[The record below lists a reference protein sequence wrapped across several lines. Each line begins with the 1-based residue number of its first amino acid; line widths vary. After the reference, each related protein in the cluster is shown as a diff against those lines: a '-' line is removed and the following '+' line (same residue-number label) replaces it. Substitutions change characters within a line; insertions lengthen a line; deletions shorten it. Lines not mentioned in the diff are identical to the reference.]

1 MLDRRPPLRVLL
13 GIGLIA
19 GSTLALQVLLTRVF
33 AAVLFYHFGFLAISL
48 ALLGVGGGA
57 ILIYVRPGWFD
68 RIPLERSMAR
78 WSLLYA
84 VMLVV
89 AIAIIAQLNFTFNGV
104 TFGFVV
110 NLGLACVLAG
120 AAFFAAGIVIS
131 LAVRSYVASIGKVYA
146 FDLTGAGLG
155 ALLVV
160 PPMWLLDAPRLV
172 VLLALLAAL
181 AAGLFA
187 GSAAR
192 EGRAGL
198 VVAAGALLL
207 VIVPGLNSL
216 VELRVDGREP
226 DVERWTPLSRVQ
238 GFLPRPDER
247 TAGRNGIVVYDRVL
261 GEIVPASPGHI
272 PGWRRLQTGPQSIGY
287 ALTGPGD
294 ALVIGGGGGRDILN
308 ALSSGQR
315 SVDVIELNRGIRQ
328 VVDEDLKGF
337 SGGPYSLPRVHTR
350 IGDGRSRLA
359 EGDKHYDQVHIG
371 FTDTFSPSAAQAFAL
386 TENNLYTV
394 EAFEE
399 YFDHLKPG
407 GVLNVSRPQRHLG
420 DEAIRATVLTLE
432 ALHRRGIEHP
442 ERNVVVV
449 RGFYKGPFR
458 EMSYG
463 TVLAKLEPYTASEI
477 EKVRRLANERGLGLA
492 YAPGGP
498 YADEWAQLARA
509 DSLSAFCEGYRVNV
523 CPPTDNKPFFFHMKR
538 LGDLGTEATSASLGV
553 PDPMLILLITL
564 GILLVLST
572 VIFAAPLALV
582 PAGTRPP
589 VASLLFF
596 VAIGL
601 GFLLLELVLIQRFVL
616 FLGFPT
622 YALSVVLFTLLVSTG
637 AGAYLSS
644 LGDRPPRTR
653 LTGALVVACL
663 LIAASVWGLQPI
675 LRVLIDLPFA
685 LRVIL
690 TMLLLAPV
698 GLVLGM
704 AMPIGLQR
712 LRGLYPHGVAWA
724 WGVNGVA
731 SVVASVLSIAVAIN
745 AGFQITT
752 LLALACYLGALAD
765 VLLGRWPDGRTAE
778 LESEAARP
786 THDARRERVAA
797 SAMAAR
803 RSHPR
808 PGDAT

>member
-1 MLDRRPPLRVLL
+1 VPDRRPPLRVLL

-57 ILIYVRPGWFD
+57 VLIYVRPGWFD
-68 RIPLERSMAR
+68 RIALERAMAR

-84 VMLVV
+84 VLLVV
-89 AIAIIAQLNFTFNGV
+89 AMAIIAQFDFTFNGL
-104 TFGFVV
+104 TLGFVV
-110 NLGLACVLAG
+110 NLGVACVLAG
-120 AAFFAAGIVIS
+120 AAFFAAGIVIA
-131 LAVRSYVASIGKVYA
+131 LAVRSYVRSIGKVYA
-146 FDLTGAGLG
+146 FDLTGAGIG

-160 PPMWLLDAPRLV
+160 PPMWLLDGPSLV

-181 AAGLFA
+181 AAVLFA
-187 GSAAR
+187 GVSAR
-192 EGRAGL
+192 EARLGL
-198 VVAAGALLL
+198 GVAAGALLL
-207 VIVPGLNSL
+207 VVVPALSSL
-216 VELRVDGREP
+216 FELRADGREP

-238 GFLPRPDER
+238 GFVPPADQLRP
-247 TAGRNGIVVYDRVL
+247 GRNGIVAYDRVL
-261 GEIVPASPGHI
+261 GEIVPARAGSV
-272 PGWRRLQTGPQSIGY
+272 PGWRRLQTGPQSVGY
-287 ALTGPGD
+287 ELTGPGD

-315 SVDVIELNRGIRQ
+315 QVDVIELNRGIRR
-328 VVDEDLKGF
+328 VVDEDLKAF
-337 SGGPYSLPRVHTR
+337 SGGPYSLPRVNTR
-350 IGDGRSRLA
+350 IGDGRSQLA
-359 EGDKHYDQVHIG
+359 EGDKLYDQVHIG

-394 EAFEE
+394 EAFDE
-399 YFDHLKPG
+399 YFDHLKPE
-407 GVLNVSRPQRHLG
+407 GVLNISRPQRHLG

-432 ALHRRGIEHP
+432 TLRRRGVDNP
-442 ERNVVVV
+442 ERNVVVI

-463 TVLAKLEPYTASEI
+463 TILAKLEPFSASELTGL
-477 EKVRRLANERGLGLA
+477 RRLADERGLGLA
-492 YAPGGP
+492 FAPGGP
-498 YADEWAQLARA
+498 YVEEWAQLARA
-509 DSLSAFCEGYRVNV
+509 DSLSAFCNDYRVDV

-538 LGDLGTEATSASLGV
+538 VGDLGTEATSSALGV
-553 PDPMLILLITL
+553 PDPMLILLVTL

-572 VIFAAPLALV
+572 LIFAAPLFLV
-582 PAGTRPP
+582 PAKTRPRIG
-589 VASLLFF
+589 SLLFF

-637 AGAYLSS
+637 IGAYLSTHGAT
-644 LGDRPPRTR
+644 LPRTR
-653 LTGALVVACL
+653 LLVSLTVACL
-663 LIAASVWGLQPI
+663 LIAASVWGLEPL
-675 LRVLIDLPFA
+675 LRELIDLPFTV
-685 LRVIL
+685 RVVCTIVVL
-690 TMLLLAPV
+690 TPMGLA
-698 GLVLGM
+698 LGM

-712 LRGLYPHGVAWA
+712 LQGLYPDGVAWA

-745 AGFQITT
+745 LGFQVTT

-765 VLLGRWPDGRTAE
+765 VLLGRWPSGHGVEPEPERAE
-778 LESEAARP
+778 PVETS
-786 THDARRERVAA
+786 RERVPA
-797 SAMAAR
+797 SA
-803 RSHPR
+803 
-808 PGDAT
+808 T